1 MVIYKRLDEHLITP
15 VNSLNVCLLL
25 SREPIL
31 FPVYGLLDLERDI
44 LPHTLQI
51 AFSLSQF
58 LILVPDRQ
66 LLFTDHVLLILHRDL
81 MVQGLPLKFELELQ
95 DLVFLPCHGLFAL
108 AELSEQLVVVLFLR
122 LIVH

>member
-1 MVIYKRLDEHLITP
+1 MVINKGLDEHLITP
-15 VNSLNVCLLL
+15 VDSLDVCLLL

-31 FPVYGLLDLERDI
+31 LPVYSFLDLERDI
-44 LPHTLQI
+44 LPHALQI

-66 LLFTDHVLLILHRDL
+66 LLFTDHVLLVLHRDL
-81 MVQGLPLKFELELQ
+81 VVQGLPLKFELELQ
-95 DLVFLPCHGLFAL
+95 DLVFLPRHGLFAL
-108 AELSEQLVVVLFLR
+108 AELGEELVVVLFLG